1 MKKKLLLIPLFATL
15 LCGCTLEDLMFWKKK
30 DQDTEQKD
38 GKEDE
43 DNPPTPSTVHV
54 SSISL
59 SEENIEIEE
68 MQSKLLTYTI
78 FPSNADNK
86 EVEWFTDNSDVATV
100 NEGLIYAIAPG
111 TTIITVKSIDG
122 NKTDTCEVNVTAKEI
137 PVDTITRSICF
148 DDEKPS
154 SGDSK
159 EITEPFTIGEEGVIT
174 ATFALGE
181 GETSP
186 KIYKNPDKS
195 SEFDARI
202 YTGNTLTISS
212 NSLNIR
218 NIEFG
223 FGRGDSSSVTLESTD
238 NKFSGTTWTGDDDSV
253 TFVVKGSGQRRINTI
268 TVQYE
273 GSEPGPEEVVN
284 LGVKSIADVK
294 EYIAENP
301 VKKNDFGNGV
311 NDKRVVTIKG
321 FALAKIDLEKFKE
334 AYGLNVSEPAKVIMA
349 DSTGSI
355 GVATKVSGDGT
366 TLWGKIDNH
375 VCQDTAKY
383 VVTGYLSEYLG
394 HPEILVT
401 SFSWDKNLDISWNAE
416 ILSEATATISEFYSY
431 ANEVNYNCA
440 GHGYGKVLTLNKLK
454 CYYMESDG
462 TGKRYYNFTD
472 GEKSIRVNAFN
483 LSTVS
488 VGNNYDIIGITSI
501 KNLSPIII
509 GFKVTKSVDQS
520 EIVFDYSNAATD
532 ISIANLKNIHGDKED
547 TSVRYPNVI
556 NAYGTVYKTTGYL
569 TLVVE
574 NGKYYV
580 GISDSYISRANV
592 ISGKDNAMA
601 NYGISL
607 IKNENFWNTTES
619 ELYKF
624 NPLFDD
630 YVFEDNP
637 ITVYYV
643 VRQQRYAY
651 NKAIWEILLIPDFVN
666 DLKA

>member
-38 GKEDE
+38 GKKDE
-43 DNPPTPSTVHV
+43 DNPPTPSTIHV

-122 NKTDTCEVNVTAKEI
+122 NKTDTCEVIVTAKEI

-181 GETSP
+181 GTTTP

-253 TFVVKGSGQRRINTI
+253 TFVVKGNGQRRINTI

-294 EYIAENP
+294 KYIAENP
-301 VKKNDFGNGV
+301 VKTNDFGNGV

-488 VGNNYDIIGITSI
+488 VGSNYDIVGITSI

-547 TSVRYPNVI
+547 TSVRYPDVI

-580 GISDSYISRANV
+580 GISDSYISRSNI

-630 YVFEDNP
+630 YVFENNP

-651 NKAIWEILLIPDFVN
+651 NKAIWEILLIPDFIN
-666 DLKA
+666 DLIA

>member
-122 NKTDTCEVNVTAKEI
+122 NKTDTCEVIVTAKEI